1 MFQSSKIRPV
11 YVKTRPVK
19 TENPTSVYKNSTSIK
34 TQAEYVCIARGTQD
48 NSICYC
54 KHKTII
60 VSWSTIN
67 SSTSAYCLRF
77 QQKKCNFHIG
87 KTVEKIVKLF
97 TIVRRGV
104 APTAPAKEILLM
116 MKSVTELVLTMNSV
130 HLLNQLSHLP
140 RLLEKKTRALDQM

>member
-1 MFQSSKIRPV
+1 M
-11 YVKTRPVK
+11 YVSPAVH
-19 TENPTSVYKNSTSIK
+19 N
-34 TQAEYVCIARGTQD
+34 
-48 NSICYC
+48 C

-77 QQKKCNFHIG
+77 QQKKCNFQKG

-97 TIVRRGV
+97 TVVRRGV

-116 MKSVTELVLTMNSV
+116 MTSVTELVLTMNSV

-140 RLLEKKTRALDQM
+140 RLREKIPRAQREIILVVLILAPVVPIVPRRDWVRYRFQYKCTYLCMYVCASQTTSC